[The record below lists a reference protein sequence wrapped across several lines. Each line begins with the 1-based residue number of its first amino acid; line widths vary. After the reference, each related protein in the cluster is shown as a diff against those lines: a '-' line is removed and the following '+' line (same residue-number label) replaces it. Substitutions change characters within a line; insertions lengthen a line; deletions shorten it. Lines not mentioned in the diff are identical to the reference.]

1 MANRKSETDNP
12 MLKLLSILKYWK
24 LIGVAI
30 AILGVIVWGAFA
42 YVSNLQERITEQ
54 AVRISQ
60 QDRDIATQATTIT
73 NLQVEAVQKDIRQN
87 ALDSVNGIKDRERQ
101 VKQINSNKYR
111 GGRLQNGLLKKGNL
125 TIDIINRATA
135 DSLQEL
141 QRATDNPIR

>member
-1 MANRKSETDNP
+1 MGKIFG
-12 MLKLLSILKYWK
+12 ILKYWK

-30 AILGVIVWGAFA
+30 AILGVIVYGAFA

-111 GGRLQNGLLKKGNL
+111 GGRLQNALSKKGNL

>member
-1 MANRKSETDNP
+1 
-12 MLKLLSILKYWK
+12 MLKLFGILKYWK

-73 NLQVEAVQKDIRQN
+73 NLQVEAVQGKIRQD

-111 GGRLQNGLLKKGNL
+111 GGRLQNALSKKGNL

>member
-1 MANRKSETDNP
+1 

-30 AILGVIVWGAFA
+30 AILGVIVYGAFA

-111 GGRLQNGLLKKGNL
+111 GGRLQNGLLKKGKL

>member
-1 MANRKSETDNP
+1 

-111 GGRLQNGLLKKGNL
+111 GGRLQNALSKKGNL